1 MSHPKIFP
9 LHFTP
14 MAYFHHR
21 YSFIVMGS
29 KYSYL
34 PGFHQVV
41 GFGCIFNQS
50 KMALVFSLFCLF
62 NYQGFLGLK
71 TSQLIIYFI
80 IGFRG
85 DSMGDFHE
93 KDFVEF
99 LREFLVYCDSI
110 FWFKQSWNRIWNSKG
125 NTFVFWNSNSLEGKL
140 FVFGIQIH

>member
-50 KMALVFSLFCLF
+50 KMTLVFSLFCLF
-62 NYQGFLGLK
+62 KYQGFLGLK

-93 KDFVEF
+93 KDCVGF
-99 LREFLVYCDSI
+99 LRELLVYY
-110 FWFKQSWNRIWNSKG
+110 
-125 NTFVFWNSNSLEGKL
+125 L
-140 FVFGIQIH
+140 FNILIQAVIE